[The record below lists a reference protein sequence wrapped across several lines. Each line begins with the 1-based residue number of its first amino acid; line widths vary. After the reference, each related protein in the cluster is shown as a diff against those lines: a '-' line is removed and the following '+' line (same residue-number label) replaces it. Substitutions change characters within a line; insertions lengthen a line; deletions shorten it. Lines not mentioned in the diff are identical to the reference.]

1 MKSGIKQDKI
11 TKSEQTRSKIEYRF
25 LNMIPSKQWDK
36 ISVKELCEKCK
47 ITRGTFYLYF
57 NDIYD
62 LMEQIETRLLEDI
75 SERLSAIAPCEA
87 RGSVPCILEAGFDCT
102 APPALFAW
110 FEFCRDHKTA
120 IFALLDPKFGDPYF
134 VKRLKVILEESLN
147 VMMDQDGMPRD
158 ELRTHFLKLMLEM
171 HFLSARTWLAS
182 PEGDFLS
189 VDDIIH
195 LLNAIRIGAN
205 YQHYKYDTEQIDPR
219 QISRDAKT

>member
-158 ELRTHFLKLMLEM
+158 
-171 HFLSARTWLAS
+171 
-182 PEGDFLS
+182 
-189 VDDIIH
+189 
-195 LLNAIRIGAN
+195 
-205 YQHYKYDTEQIDPR
+205 
-219 QISRDAKT
+219 

>member
-1 MKSGIKQDKI
+1 MKSVIKQDKI

-87 RGSVPCILEAGFDCT
+87 RGSVPCLTVLHRLPSLHGSNSAGIIRPLSSPFWTPNSVTPIL
-102 APPALFAW
+102 
-110 FEFCRDHKTA
+110 
-120 IFALLDPKFGDPYF
+120 
-134 VKRLKVILEESLN
+134 
-147 VMMDQDGMPRD
+147 
-158 ELRTHFLKLMLEM
+158 
-171 HFLSARTWLAS
+171 
-182 PEGDFLS
+182 
-189 VDDIIH
+189 
-195 LLNAIRIGAN
+195 
-205 YQHYKYDTEQIDPR
+205 
-219 QISRDAKT
+219 